1 MAVTSQWRTQK
12 TNSRC
17 PWYTADS
24 GTPEEFIAAGA
35 EPLSNDDEKSAAFLD
50 ELAKSSGAWL
60 QGDGPDADI
69 VVSSRIRLARNIA
82 GFPFIARADDDVRLR
97 LVETLRSA
105 VMSAAPERNLQFL
118 NVALLEDLDSQ
129 LLMERQLISRELV
142 DTDGPRGVIIG
153 PGEQVSVMVNE
164 EDHLRIQVLQ
174 SGFALKECWEI
185 ADALDTGIEASA
197 TYAFDEE
204 LGYLTACPTNVG
216 TGIRVSV
223 MVHLPGLRMTREIQK
238 VNQAAQKINL
248 AVRGLYGEGSQ
259 ALGDF
264 FQISNQMT
272 LGCSEQELIENMSQV
287 VPQII
292 GYERRVR
299 DLLCRENR
307 QALDDKI
314 ARARAILTGAKS
326 ISSDETMHLLS
337 NLRMGINLGIID
349 DISISDVNA
358 LFVHTQPS
366 HLQKLTDAPLK
377 TADRNAA
384 RASYLRSRL
393 GGA

>member
-1 MAVTSQWRTQK
+1 MSTDDK
-12 TNSRC
+12 
-17 PWYTADS
+17 D
-24 GTPEEFIAAGA
+24 GTE
-35 EPLSNDDEKSAAFLD
+35 FLD
-50 ELAKSSGAWL
+50 DLAKSSGAWL
-60 QGDGPDADI
+60 RGDGPDADI
-69 VVSSRIRLARNIA
+69 VVSSRIRLARNVA
-82 GFPFIARADDDVRLR
+82 GFPFMSKADDDVRLR

-105 VMSAAPERNLQFL
+105 VTDAGSSRDFQFL
-118 NVALLEDLDSQ
+118 NIALLEELDAQ
-129 LLMERQLISRELV
+129 LLMERQLISRELA
-142 DTDGPRGVIIG
+142 DMHGPRGVIVG
-153 PGEQVSVMVNE
+153 PGEHVSVMLNE

-174 SGFALKECWEI
+174 SGYALKECWKI
-185 ADALDTGIEASA
+185 ADKLDTGIEKSV

-204 LGYLTACPTNVG
+204 FGYLTACPTNVG

-223 MVHLPGLRMTREIQK
+223 MMHLPGLRMTREIQK

-272 LGCSEQELIENMSQV
+272 LGCSEPELIDNMMDV

-307 QALDDKI
+307 QVLDDKI
-314 ARARAILTGAKS
+314 SRARAILTGARS

-337 NLRMGINLGIID
+337 NLRMGINLGIVE
-349 DISISDVNA
+349 DISIGDVNA

-366 HLQKLTDAPLK
+366 HLQKLHGGPLK
-377 TADRNAA
+377 TAERNAA
-384 RASYLRSRL
+384 RASFLRNRL
-393 GGA
+393 GSL

>member
-1 MAVTSQWRTQK
+1 M
-12 TNSRC
+12 
-17 PWYTADS
+17 TAEDDS
-24 GTPEEFIAAGA
+24 I
-35 EPLSNDDEKSAAFLD
+35 KFLE
-50 ELAKSSGAWL
+50 ELANSSGQWL
-60 QGDGPDADI
+60 KGDGPDADI

-82 GFPFIARADDDVRLR
+82 GFPFMSRADDDVRLR

-105 VMSAAPERNLQFL
+105 VTAATPEEELQFL
-118 NVALLEDLDSQ
+118 NVALLEEMDSQ
-129 LLMERQLISRELV
+129 LLMERQLISRELAEM
-142 DTDGPRGVIIG
+142 DGPRGVIIG
-153 PGEQVSVMVNE
+153 AGEHVSVMLNE

-174 SGFALKECWEI
+174 SGFALRECWDV
-185 ADALDTGIEASA
+185 ADTLDTRIEAST

-272 LGCSEQELIENMSQV
+272 LGCSELELIENMQEV

-299 DLLCRENR
+299 ELLCRENR
-307 QALDDKI
+307 TALDDKI
-314 ARARAILTGAKS
+314 SRARAILTGARS

-337 NLRMGINLGIID
+337 NLRMGINLGIVD
-349 DISISDVNA
+349 DISIGDVNA

-366 HLQKLTDAPLK
+366 HLQKLHGGPLK
-377 TADRNAA
+377 TAERNAA
-384 RASYLRSRL
+384 RASYLQSRL
-393 GGA
+393 GA

>member
-1 MAVTSQWRTQK
+1 MTT
-12 TNSRC
+12 
-17 PWYTADS
+17 D
-24 GTPEEFIAAGA
+24 EEH
-35 EPLSNDDEKSAAFLD
+35 SSDFLD
-50 ELAKSSGAWL
+50 ELAKSSGEWL
-60 QGDGPDADI
+60 RGDGPDSDI
-69 VVSSRIRLARNIA
+69 VVSSRVRLARNVA
-82 GFPFIARADDDVRLR
+82 GFPFMSKADDDVRLR
-97 LVETLRSA
+97 LVDTQLKA
-105 VMSAAPERNLQFL
+105 VTAASDGREFQFL
-118 NVALLEDLDSQ
+118 NIALLEEIDAQ
-129 LLMERQLISRELV
+129 LLMERQLISRELAEME
-142 DTDGPRGVIIG
+142 GPRGVIIG
-153 PGEQVSVMVNE
+153 PGEHVSVMLNE

-174 SGFALKECWEI
+174 SGFALKECWDI
-185 ADALDTGIEASA
+185 ANELDTGIEKTV

-223 MVHLPGLRMTREIQK
+223 MLHLPGLRMTREIQK

-272 LGCSEQELIENMSQV
+272 LGCSETELIDNMLEV

-314 ARARAILTGAKS
+314 ARARAILTGARS

-349 DISISDVNA
+349 DISIGDVNA

-366 HLQKLTDAPLK
+366 HLQKLHGGPLK
-377 TADRNAA
+377 TAERNAA

-393 GGA
+393 GSL

>member
-1 MAVTSQWRTQK
+1 
-12 TNSRC
+12 
-17 PWYTADS
+17 
-24 GTPEEFIAAGA
+24 
-35 EPLSNDDEKSAAFLD
+35 LSNDDEKSVAFLD

-164 EDHLRIQVLQ
+164 EDHLRIQVMQ

-185 ADALDTGIEASA
+185 ADALDTGIESSA

-272 LGCSEQELIENMSQV
+272 LGCSEHELIKNMSEV

-299 DLLCRENR
+299 DLLCHENR

-349 DISISDVNA
+349 DISIGDVNA

-366 HLQKLTDAPLK
+366 HLQKLNGEPLK
-377 TADRNAA
+377 TAERNAA

-393 GGA
+393 GSA

>member
-1 MAVTSQWRTQK
+1 MST
-12 TNSRC
+12 
-17 PWYTADS
+17 
-24 GTPEEFIAAGA
+24 EE
-35 EPLSNDDEKSAAFLD
+35 ENNVEFLNG
-50 ELAKSSGAWL
+50 LAKSSGAWL
-60 QGDGPDADI
+60 SGNGPEADI

-82 GFPFIARADDDVRLR
+82 GFPFISRADDDVRLR
-97 LVETLRSA
+97 LVDTLKTA
-105 VMSAAPERNLQFL
+105 VMAAAPERNLQFL
-118 NVALLEDLDSQ
+118 NVAMLEEIDSQ
-129 LLMERQLISRELV
+129 LLMERQLISRELA

-153 PGEQVSVMVNE
+153 PGEHVSVMINE

-174 SGFALKECWEI
+174 SGFALQECWEI

-272 LGCSEQELIENMSQV
+272 LGCSEQELIENMSEV

-314 ARARAILTGAKS
+314 ARARAILTGARS

-337 NLRMGINLGIID
+337 NLRMGINLGIVE
-349 DISISDVNA
+349 DISIGDVNA

-366 HLQKLTDAPLK
+366 HLQRLHGGPLK
-377 TADRNAA
+377 TAERNAA
-384 RASYLRSRL
+384 RASYLRSCL
-393 GGA
+393 GTA

>member
-1 MAVTSQWRTQK
+1 MS
-12 TNSRC
+12 
-17 PWYTADS
+17 ADDKKE
-24 GTPEEFIAAGA
+24 TE
-35 EPLSNDDEKSAAFLD
+35 FLD
-50 ELAKSSGAWL
+50 DLAKSSGAWL
-60 QGDGPDADI
+60 RGDGPDADI
-69 VVSSRIRLARNIA
+69 VVSSRIRLARNVA
-82 GFPFIARADDDVRLR
+82 GFPFMAKADDDVRLR

-105 VMSAAPERNLQFL
+105 VTAASSSQNFQFL
-118 NVALLEDLDSQ
+118 NIALLEELDAQ
-129 LLMERQLISRELV
+129 LLMERQLISRELA
-142 DTDGPRGVIIG
+142 DMNGPRGVIVG
-153 PGEQVSVMVNE
+153 PGEHVSVMLNE

-174 SGFALKECWEI
+174 SGYALKECWKT
-185 ADALDTGIEASA
+185 ADELDTGIEKSV

-204 LGYLTACPTNVG
+204 FGYLTACPTNVG

-223 MVHLPGLRMTREIQK
+223 MMHLPGLRMTREIQK

-272 LGCSEQELIENMSQV
+272 LGCPEQELIDNMMEV
-287 VPQII
+287 VPQIV

-314 ARARAILTGAKS
+314 SRARAILTGARS

-337 NLRMGINLGIID
+337 NLRMGINLGIIE
-349 DISISDVNA
+349 DISIGDVNA

-366 HLQKLTDAPLK
+366 HLQKLHGGPLK
-377 TADRNAA
+377 TAERNAA
-384 RASYLRSRL
+384 RAGFLRNRL
-393 GGA
+393 GSL